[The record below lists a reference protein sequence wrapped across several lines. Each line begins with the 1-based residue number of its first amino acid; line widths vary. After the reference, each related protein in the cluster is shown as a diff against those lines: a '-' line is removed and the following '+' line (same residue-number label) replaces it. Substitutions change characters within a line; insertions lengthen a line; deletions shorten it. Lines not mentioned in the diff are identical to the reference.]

1 MEIANETWVLLSP
14 YLDLVARVTWLAG
27 RRWDQKRKKEM
38 SAGPVIKPMTAQQ
51 VAAGQSF
58 ILKAADV

>member
-1 MEIANETWVLLSP
+1 MAGGQ
-14 YLDLVARVTWLAG
+14 AR
-27 RRWDQKRKKEM
+27 DQKRKKEM